1 MRPDFAMHL
10 SGFLGKYL
18 PDIKGASAHTISAY
32 SDTFRLFLFYCQS
45 EVHIR
50 PERLYIKDIS
60 CSMVAGFLDWI
71 EKERGCSVSTR
82 NQRFAAICSFLR
94 YAQVYSPACSG
105 EIQKILM
112 LPVKKKEA
120 ADIQYISFEDMK
132 HILAQPD
139 CRKKEGRR
147 DRCLLCLLYDTGA
160 RVSELTA
167 LRVRDVRL
175 VPPAR
180 VTLYGK
186 GRKRRCVPLTDETK
200 ECLEQ
205 YMSENNLLETESHLK
220 YLFAN
225 RSGEGFTRAG
235 ISYILKKYTEKA
247 RIANPGIPERITP
260 HVLRH
265 SKAMHLLQAG
275 VNIIY
280 IKDILGHT
288 DIATTQIYLK
298 ADMKMKKE
306 ALEKVKIGI
315 QSEPGQ
321 SVWAMDTDLMEW
333 LTQLGKDT
341 RR

>member
-1 MRPDFAMHL
+1 MGNFWKEAEKMRPDFAMHL

-32 SDTFRLFLFYCQS
+32 SDTFRLFLFYCQN

-94 YAQVYSPACSG
+94 YAQVYAPACSG

-200 ECLEQ
+200 GCLEQ
-205 YMSENNLLETESHLK
+205 YMAENNLLETENHLK

-235 ISYILKKYTEKA
+235 ISYIMSAQGNKQY
-247 RIANPGIPERITP
+247 
-260 HVLRH
+260 
-265 SKAMHLLQAG
+265 
-275 VNIIY
+275 
-280 IKDILGHT
+280 
-288 DIATTQIYLK
+288 
-298 ADMKMKKE
+298 
-306 ALEKVKIGI
+306 
-315 QSEPGQ
+315 
-321 SVWAMDTDLMEW
+321 
-333 LTQLGKDT
+333 
-341 RR
+341 